1 MSIKPWKQTLVLFDG
16 GLSRGSLFREP
27 GWPVEG
33 KIAEKHELRSASI
46 SLAITWEWEY
56 LKWSSIC
63 SHCGLQIA
71 WAARW
76 DSNILAT
83 LAPNGFSSAP
93 LKPAPLCSHMA
104 QVRTTPA
111 AQISKRRRRRRRRS
125 AAPFHVSSAINAE
138 NTTFVF
144 TSLDE
149 NIFFFHLA
157 RRKVCR
163 LIRLWWKFIRR
174 PRVSLL
180 TSWQTWRNW
189 VF

>member
-1 MSIKPWKQTLVLFDG
+1 MWTKPKKTLVLFDG
-16 GLSRGSLFREP
+16 GLSCGSLFREP

-46 SLAITWEWEY
+46 SLAIMWEWEY

-93 LKPAPLCSHMA
+93 LK
-104 QVRTTPA
+104 
-111 AQISKRRRRRRRRS
+111 RRRC
-125 AAPFHVSSAINAE
+125 AAIWPKCGRHLQLEYRIAGGGGAPMSFFTFNAQL
-138 NTTFVF
+138 TQKKATFVSA
-144 TSLDE
+144 SLY
-149 NIFFFHLA
+149 
-157 RRKVCR
+157 
-163 LIRLWWKFIRR
+163 
-174 PRVSLL
+174 
-180 TSWQTWRNW
+180 
-189 VF
+189 

>member
-1 MSIKPWKQTLVLFDG
+1 MYYFHTDFQGGRNNCSKHWMSIKPWKQTLVLFDG

-93 LKPAPLCSHMA
+93 LKRRRCATIWPKCGRHLQLKYWSAGGGVGVAPL
-104 QVRTTPA
+104 RL
-111 AQISKRRRRRRRRS
+111 
-125 AAPFHVSSAINAE
+125 F
-138 NTTFVF
+138 TF
-144 TSLDE
+144 
-149 NIFFFHLA
+149 
-157 RRKVCR
+157 
-163 LIRLWWKFIRR
+163 
-174 PRVSLL
+174 
-180 TSWQTWRNW
+180 
-189 VF
+189 